1 MSTFPFEVGDIVAL
15 KSHPY
20 SEELHNVLIS
30 GDPLSITPLMVI
42 LEVVKEKTQYHE
54 HTGLELNGKFKCRC
68 YWYSQNTSKFEEKW
82 VNWDM
87 IKLIKKKHDK
97 IQKEELNPG
106 TLITLKTHE
115 FEAAKKKISNRQEDT
130 FRNDKI
136 SISQTESSCETVVPF
151 LTFTPPVM
159 QVCSIKQNDSKDPI
173 FDKKE
178 GYAIRKRSNLLVK
191 CQWFNS
197 SLNKFSE
204 EYFPVEALQLFTEL
218 PSDQTL
224 NQLNTTIQNG
234 LWMSYHHSTYTTIL
248 RPQEIN
254 FSSGKYFM
262 RGFDYLKN
270 RIKSLELT
278 TSTVLNE
285 LKKPFTSSFP
295 EKGFTKD
302 FFEDEN
308 LDDFFIKEAEAT
320 ISNAKTDKKYIRIL
334 YQNRKGRLTTRTIKE
349 FDLSKYELTL
359 KSGEKKEIPYLI
371 GHCLLKEEERTFKL
385 DRIQRVETLDL
396 NF

>member
-20 SEELHNVLIS
+20 SKELLNVLIS
-30 GDPLSITPLMVI
+30 GDPLNITPLMVI
-42 LEVVKEKTQYHE
+42 LEVVKERTQYNE
-54 HTGLELNGKFKCRC
+54 HTGVELNGKFKCRC

-82 VNWDM
+82 VNSDM
-87 IKLIKKKHDK
+87 IKLIKRGQEK
-97 IQKEELNPG
+97 IQKEELIPG
-106 TLITLKTHE
+106 ALITLKTHKLE
-115 FEAAKKKISNRQEDT
+115 SEKRKVSSRQEDT

-136 SISQTESSCETVVPF
+136 SVSQMESSCETLVPF

-159 QVCSIKQNDSKDPI
+159 QVCSIKKNDSKDPT

-204 EYFPVEALQLFTEL
+204 EYFPIEALLLFTEL

-224 NQLNTTIQNG
+224 IQLNTTIQKG
-234 LWMSYHHSTYTTIL
+234 LWMSYQDSTYTTIL
-248 RPQEIN
+248 KPQEIN
-254 FSSGKYFM
+254 FNSGKYSI

-278 TSTVLNE
+278 RSSVMNE
-285 LKKPFTSSFP
+285 LKEPFTTSFP

-308 LDDFFIKEAEAT
+308 LDDYFVREAETT
-320 ISNAKTDKKYIRIL
+320 ISKAKTDKKYIRIQ
-334 YQNRKGRLTTRTIKE
+334 YQNRKGKLTTRTIKNFDISEYE
-349 FDLSKYELTL
+349 FTL
-359 KSGEKKEIPYLI
+359 KSGKKEKIPYLI
-371 GHCLLKEEERTFKL
+371 GHCLLKDKERTFKMA
-385 DRIQRVETLDL
+385 RIQRVETLNL